1 MPLEYYFMLAGLVL
15 LLIEFVVPGFGVFG
29 VSGMVCL
36 TVGGFYVLGGNAWAA
51 LVLLAVYLFL
61 VLVITLLCVYLP
73 KESKYNPFVLWT
85 RQKNSEGYTGGKNW
99 SMLVGKRGTALTTLR
114 PAGTILVDG
123 EQSGRLYRKVCSRDY
138 RAGRGQQN
146 FCRTNEGVTLWIY
159 YSV

>member
-15 LLIEFVVPGFGVFG
+15 LLIEFVVPGFGIFG

-85 RQKNSEGYTGGKNW
+85 RQKKQRGLHRRQKLEHAGGQKRHSLDYAASCRHNSGGRQA
-99 SMLVGKRGTALTTLR
+99 S
-114 PAGTILVDG
+114 
-123 EQSGRLYRKVCSRDY
+123 
-138 RAGRGQQN
+138 
-146 FCRTNEGVTLWIY
+146 
-159 YSV
+159 